1 MHILLVEDDRDLAR
15 ELAEFFRRRKH
26 TVTTCHSLAEAQAV
40 LKDVDGAGSP
50 EAILCDGNLP
60 DGNGVDFY
68 CRASSTFAGRWILMS
83 GAHDDHRL
91 AALGDAVACEQLAI
105 VDKPVSLRELA
116 RILKIA

>member
-15 ELAEFFRRRKH
+15 EMGDFFRRRKH
-26 TVTTCHSLAEAQAV
+26 TVTTCYSLAEAQAA
-40 LKDVDGAGSP
+40 LENGGADAP

-68 CRASSTFAGRWILMS
+68 RQASSTFAGRWILMS

-91 AALGDAVACEQLAI
+91 AALADAVAQQQLAI

>member
-15 ELAEFFRRRKH
+15 EMSEFFRRRQH

-40 LKDVDGAGSP
+40 LKNGGGADAP
-50 EAILCDGNLP
+50 EAILCDANLP

-68 CRASSTFAGRWILMS
+68 CQASSTFAGRWILMS

-91 AALGDAVACEQLAI
+91 TALGKAANGQLAI

>member
-15 ELAEFFRRRKH
+15 EMAEFFRRRKH
-26 TVTTCHSLAEAQAV
+26 AVTTCYSLAEAQVA
-40 LKDVDGAGSP
+40 LKNGGADAP

-68 CRASSTFAGRWILMS
+68 CQTSSTFAGRWILMS

-91 AALGDAVACEQLAI
+91 AALGNGTARERLAI

-116 RILKIA
+116 RLLKIA

>member
-15 ELAEFFRRRKH
+15 EMGEFFRRRKH
-26 TVTTCHSLAEAQAV
+26 TVTTCHSLAEARTA
-40 LKDVDGAGSP
+40 LKNGGGDAP
-50 EAILCDGNLP
+50 EAILCDANLP

-68 CRASSTFAGRWILMS
+68 CQASSTFAGRWILMS

-91 AALGDAVACEQLAI
+91 AELGDAAANDQLAI

>member
-15 ELAEFFRRRKH
+15 EMGEFFRRRKH
-26 TVTTCHSLAEAQAV
+26 TVTTCYSLAEAQAV
-40 LKDVDGAGSP
+40 LKNGNGSEAP
-50 EAILCDGNLP
+50 QAILCDGNLP

-68 CRASSTFAGRWILMS
+68 RQASSTFTGRWILMS

-91 AALGDAVACEQLAI
+91 AALGDAAAHQQLAI

-116 RILKIA
+116 RILKIV